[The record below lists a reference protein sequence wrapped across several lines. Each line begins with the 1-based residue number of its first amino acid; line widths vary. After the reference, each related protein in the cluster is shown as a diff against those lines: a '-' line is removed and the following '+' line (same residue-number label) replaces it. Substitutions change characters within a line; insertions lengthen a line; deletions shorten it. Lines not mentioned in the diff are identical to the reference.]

1 MSLEP
6 EDIVWAFDGRDGRD
20 GGLRAMIGFYVNHL
34 RTLLPADDGADD
46 PFDQIVAE
54 LQDDPTN
61 RMLSNPRLARLFPPA
76 FGEEQEAD
84 EFWRDSIHGQA
95 RARIAASERV
105 IADLDAWAGHVP
117 VTLDAVDEWAKTL
130 GALRLFWYAEVAGPG
145 RQARPN
151 EEIMQSNPGLVD
163 LIEWLAYLI
172 EDLLEMRAA
181 CLSDNM
187 SLDPEQFEPRG
198 AGR

>member
-1 MSLEP
+1 MTLSG
-6 EDIVWAFDGRDGRD
+6 DAIVWAFDGCDGRD
-20 GGLRAMIGFYVNHL
+20 GGLRAMIGFYQSHL
-34 RTLLPADDGADD
+34 RELLPPPSDD
-46 PFDQIVAE
+46 PFEQIVAD
-54 LQDDPTN
+54 LADDPTN
-61 RMLSNPRLARLFPPA
+61 RMLGNNRLARLFPPA
-76 FGEEQEAD
+76 IADDKGAD

-95 RARIAASERV
+95 RARIEASDRV
-105 IADLDAWAGHVP
+105 LADLDAWAGHVP
-117 VTLDAVDEWAKTL
+117 VRLDAADDWAKTL

-151 EEIMQSNPGLVD
+151 EEIMASNPGLVD

-181 CLSDNM
+181 CLSDDM

>member
-84 EFWRDSIHGQA
+84 EFWRDSIHNQT
-95 RARIAASERV
+95 RERIRGADV
-105 IADLDAWAGHVP
+105 VVADLDGYHRSHRWPRRWQRAAAQESVQEHP
-117 VTLDAVDEWAKTL
+117 AQRQETAFPCCHS
-130 GALRLFWYAEVAGPG
+130 GALASQG
-145 RQARPN
+145 QH
-151 EEIMQSNPGLVD
+151 
-163 LIEWLAYLI
+163 
-172 EDLLEMRAA
+172 LL
-181 CLSDNM
+181 CQIFS
-187 SLDPEQFEPRG
+187 
-198 AGR
+198 